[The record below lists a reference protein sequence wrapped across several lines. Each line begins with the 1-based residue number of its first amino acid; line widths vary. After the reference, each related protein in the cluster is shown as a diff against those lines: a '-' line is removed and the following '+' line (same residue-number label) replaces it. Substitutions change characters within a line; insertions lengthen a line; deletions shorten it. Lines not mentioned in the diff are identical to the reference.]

1 MKKVNDSP
9 VAVIF
14 GLLCPVKVVQGT
26 KGSLT
31 NKSTNNLL
39 NIYISLNFR
48 IIEYI

>member
-1 MKKVNDSP
+1 

-14 GLLCPVKVVQGT
+14 ALSCPVKVVQGT
-26 KGSLT
+26 KGSLS
-31 NKSTNNLL
+31 NKSTDDLL